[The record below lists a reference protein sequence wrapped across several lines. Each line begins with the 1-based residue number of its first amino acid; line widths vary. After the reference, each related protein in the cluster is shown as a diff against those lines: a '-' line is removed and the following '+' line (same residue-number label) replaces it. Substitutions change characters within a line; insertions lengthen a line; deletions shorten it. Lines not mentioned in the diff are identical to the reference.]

1 MERIRIRT
9 NIDGSGSG
17 FREVQNHT
25 DPNPQHYRLVNR
37 YDTCRGTEIDFFKK
51 HHELANERK
60 AFHFNSICSVLFL
73 WCLLLSLV
81 LLSSSSCEF
90 IVSFFCGLLLTGI
103 THFQAG
109 GDIVCPLDGAGRFT
123 APVTD
128 FLGKFTWSRITLNSE
143 KPNVLIRNHTWPL
156 YIALLISHW

>member
-90 IVSFFCGLLLTGI
+90 IVSFFLWFVINWYYTFSGWWRHCVSSGRRRSIHRSGHGLLRQV
-103 THFQAG
+103 HF
-109 GDIVCPLDGAGRFT
+109 
-123 APVTD
+123 VTD
-128 FLGKFTWSRITLNSE
+128 NSE
-143 KPNVLIRNHTWPL
+143 FRKAQRPN
-156 YIALLISHW
+156 